1 MSKFLR
7 RTHMYLALFLGPWML
22 GYAAST
28 LVMDHGLTAP
38 QAFTLE
44 REQPYD
50 ASFPS
55 GATPREQALQ
65 ILSDLDLLGAFS
77 VQGPT
82 PQGRLTI
89 NRQDILTPRR
99 IVYTP
104 ADRHVTIEKAGFHT
118 TTFLNRFH
126 HRRTYQQ
133 RFAADQLMAVS
144 IDVVVVA
151 MVFWALSGIWMWW
164 EMKATRRWATVCLVS
179 GVGLFAFFVVTL

>member
-1 MSKFLR
+1 MSLFLR

-22 GYAAST
+22 AYGIST
-28 LVMDHGLTAP
+28 IVMGHGLTAP
-38 QAFTLE
+38 QTFVLE
-44 REQPYD
+44 RDQPY
-50 ASFPS
+50 AAAFPA
-55 GATPREQALQ
+55 GATPRDQAQQ
-65 ILSDLDLLGAFS
+65 ILSDLDLAGAFA

-82 PQGRLTI
+82 PEGRLTI

-104 ADRHVTIEKAGFHT
+104 AAARVTVEKAAFRT

-133 RFAADQLMAVS
+133 PFAADRLMAAS
-144 IDVVVVA
+144 IDLVVVA

-164 EMKATRRWATVCLVS
+164 EMKATRTWGLVCLVS
-179 GVGLFAFFVVTL
+179 GVALFSFFVATL